1 MYACNLLNGCITWTV
16 NFVQETKDSKGPS
29 KAEADGSNSLE
40 DLLGLGND
48 QLRELMEQELPV
60 PREDLITRKAVKNED
75 KNKVFKLP
83 DLGEYM
89 QSTESSK
96 SKEMNSISPVE
107 EFSRV
112 DRKNMD
118 EYLRVMQLNPFAD
131 ADESM
136 FLDEV

>member
-1 MYACNLLNGCITWTV
+1 
-16 NFVQETKDSKGPS
+16 
-29 KAEADGSNSLE
+29 
-40 DLLGLGND
+40 
-48 QLRELMEQELPV
+48 MEQELPV

-83 DLGEYM
+83 DLDEYM
-89 QSTESSK
+89 QSTESTK
-96 SKEMNSISPVE
+96 SKETKSSPVE

>member
-1 MYACNLLNGCITWTV
+1 
-16 NFVQETKDSKGPS
+16 
-29 KAEADGSNSLE
+29 
-40 DLLGLGND
+40 
-48 QLRELMEQELPV
+48 MEQELPV

-83 DLGEYM
+83 DLDEYM
-89 QSTESSK
+89 QSTESAK
-96 SKEMNSISPVE
+96 SKKMNSISPVE